1 MLFAIGLLTPQPRLI
16 AILLW
21 HQRKLPYWCTLVW
34 NSHQLIPNKAYS
46 PQGRLLRKRRDSVF
60 RCGYDCTPLHPRPP
74 LGGETRTSRYKP
86 SSYYRLSSVS
96 CTLGARRQDWVLG
109 TMGFALHRDANF
121 SRFKLILVE
130 IATTR
135 LIQRRVISY
144 RLLKKVKIL
153 GETSVKETV
162 LQQTLLPAALSFS
175 LIGLSHEPGAL
186 GIIIYPLR
194 EVYASLNLTH
204 ILYYKFSKKSKNKG
218 LGFAWRTIQKE
229 LAPSRRYHP

>member
-1 MLFAIGLLTPQPRLI
+1 MFFAIGLLVPQPRLI
-16 AILLW
+16 AISLW

-60 RCGYDCTPLHPRPP
+60 RCGYDCTPLHPGPQFW
-74 LGGETRTSRYKP
+74 GGTHASQRKP
-86 SSYYRLSSVS
+86 STYCRLSS
-96 CTLGARRQDWVLG
+96 TKLFRTPGARRQDWVLG

-144 RLLKKVKIL
+144 RLLYIGWRPSNEAILNRKFVEGKCLNRFLYIASPIIHLSYIYIITYFFEKI
-153 GETSVKETV
+153 
-162 LQQTLLPAALSFS
+162 
-175 LIGLSHEPGAL
+175 
-186 GIIIYPLR
+186 
-194 EVYASLNLTH
+194 
-204 ILYYKFSKKSKNKG
+204 KFIS
-218 LGFAWRTIQKE
+218 
-229 LAPSRRYHP
+229 

>member
-1 MLFAIGLLTPQPRLI
+1 MLFAIGLLAPQPRLI
-16 AILLW
+16 GRLPG

-60 RCGYDCTPLHPRPP
+60 RCGYDCTPLRPRPP

-86 SSYYRLSSVS
+86 SNYYRLSSVS
-96 CTLGARRQDWVLG
+96 RTLGARRQDWVLG

-144 RLLKKVKIL
+144 RLLQGSFFFPRRDEIL
-153 GETSVKETV
+153 ICC
-162 LQQTLLPAALSFS
+162 LLPYLSY
-175 LIGLSHEPGAL
+175 IY
-186 GIIIYPLR
+186 IISY
-194 EVYASLNLTH
+194 
-204 ILYYKFSKKSKNKG
+204 F
-218 LGFAWRTIQKE
+218 F
-229 LAPSRRYHP
+229 

>member
-1 MLFAIGLLTPQPRLI
+1 MFFAIGLLAPQPRLI
-16 AILLW
+16 GRSPG

-186 GIIIYPLR
+186 GIIIYPR
-194 EVYASLNLTH
+194 KGSVR
-204 ILYYKFSKKSKNKG
+204 FS
-218 LGFAWRTIQKE
+218 
-229 LAPSRRYHP
+229 

>member
-1 MLFAIGLLTPQPRLI
+1 MFIAIGLLVPQPRLI
-16 AILLW
+16 AISLW
-21 HQRKLPYWCTLVW
+21 HQRKLPYWSTMVW
-34 NSHQLIPNKAYS
+34 YSHQLNPNMAYS

-144 RLLKKVKIL
+144 RLL
-153 GETSVKETV
+153 
-162 LQQTLLPAALSFS
+162 
-175 LIGLSHEPGAL
+175 
-186 GIIIYPLR
+186 IY
-194 EVYASLNLTH
+194 LTY
-204 ILYYKFSKKSKNKG
+204 ILYHIF
-218 LGFAWRTIQKE
+218 L
-229 LAPSRRYHP
+229 

>member
-1 MLFAIGLLTPQPRLI
+1 MFIAIGLLAPQPRLI
-16 AILLW
+16 AISLW

-144 RLLKKVKIL
+144 RLLCKIR
-153 GETSVKETV
+153 
-162 LQQTLLPAALSFS
+162 
-175 LIGLSHEPGAL
+175 
-186 GIIIYPLR
+186 IY
-194 EVYASLNLTH
+194 LTY
-204 ILYYKFSKKSKNKG
+204 ILYQKFFEKSSLFHKPNFVMHRSKSFDVFMSHNTQQKIIPVYFSYVDTRSINRHS
-218 LGFAWRTIQKE
+218 RTASWMCQ
-229 LAPSRRYHP
+229 

>member
-1 MLFAIGLLTPQPRLI
+1 MFFAIGLLAPQPRLI

-21 HQRKLPYWCTLVW
+21 HQRKLPYWSTMVW
-34 NSHQLIPNKAYS
+34 YSHQLNPNMAYS

-60 RCGYDCTPLHPRPP
+60 RCGYDCTPLHPGPQFW
-74 LGGETRTSRYKP
+74 GGTHASQRKP
-86 SSYYRLSSVS
+86 STYCRLSS
-96 CTLGARRQDWVLG
+96 TKLFRTPGARRQDWVLG

-186 GIIIYPLR
+186 GIIIYPR
-194 EVYASLNLTH
+194 KGSVR
-204 ILYYKFSKKSKNKG
+204 FS
-218 LGFAWRTIQKE
+218 
-229 LAPSRRYHP
+229 

>member
-1 MLFAIGLLTPQPRLI
+1 MFFAIGLLAPQPRLI
-16 AILLW
+16 AISLW
-21 HQRKLPYWCTLVW
+21 HQRKLPYWSTMVW
-34 NSHQLIPNKAYS
+34 YSHQLNPNMAYS

-130 IATTR
+130 IATTK

-144 RLLKKVKIL
+144 RLLYIGWRPSNEAIL
-153 GETSVKETV
+153 NRKFVEGKCLNRFLYIAS
-162 LQQTLLPAALSFS
+162 PIIHLSY
-175 LIGLSHEPGAL
+175 IY
-186 GIIIYPLR
+186 IISY
-194 EVYASLNLTH
+194 
-204 ILYYKFSKKSKNKG
+204 F
-218 LGFAWRTIQKE
+218 F
-229 LAPSRRYHP
+229 

>member
-1 MLFAIGLLTPQPRLI
+1 M
-16 AILLW
+16 
-21 HQRKLPYWCTLVW
+21 VW
-34 NSHQLIPNKAYS
+34 YSHQLNPNMAYS

-144 RLLKKVKIL
+144 RLLQGRFNQLSGI
-153 GETSVKETV
+153 TV
-162 LQQTLLPAALSFS
+162 QMLMLVAVSAFIY
-175 LIGLSHEPGAL
+175 LI
-186 GIIIYPLR
+186 Y
-194 EVYASLNLTH
+194 
-204 ILYYKFSKKSKNKG
+204 ILYQIFFKKSNLFHKSNFIMHRSKG
-218 LGFAWRTIQKE
+218 FDVFMSHNTQEEIITINFFDVN
-229 LAPSRRYHP
+229 ARSINGYRRPTFWIGQ

>member
-1 MLFAIGLLTPQPRLI
+1 MFIAIGLLAPQPRLI
-16 AILLW
+16 SISLW
-21 HQRKLPYWCTLVW
+21 HQRKLPYWFTKVCY
-34 NSHQLIPNKAYS
+34 SHQLKPNLAYS

-86 SSYYRLSSVS
+86 SNYYRLSSVS

-153 GETSVKETV
+153 GETSVKETIS
-162 LQQTLLPAALSFS
+162 QCILLPAALSFS

-186 GIIIYPLR
+186 GIIIYP
-194 EVYASLNLTH
+194 
-204 ILYYKFSKKSKNKG
+204 
-218 LGFAWRTIQKE
+218 
-229 LAPSRRYHP
+229 

>member
-1 MLFAIGLLTPQPRLI
+1 MFIAIGLLAPHPRLI
-16 AILLW
+16 AISLW
-21 HQRKLPYWCTLVW
+21 HQRKLPYWFTKVCY
-34 NSHQLIPNKAYS
+34 SHQLKPNLAYS

-86 SSYYRLSSVS
+86 SNYYRLSSVS

-144 RLLKKVKIL
+144 RLLQGRFNQLSGITVQMLIL
-153 GETSVKETV
+153 VAVS
-162 LQQTLLPAALSFS
+162 AF
-175 LIGLSHEPGAL
+175 
-186 GIIIYPLR
+186 IYL
-194 EVYASLNLTH
+194 VY
-204 ILYYKFSKKSKNKG
+204 ILYQIFFKKSNLFHKSIFIVHRSKSLDIFMSHN
-218 LGFAWRTIQKE
+218 AQKE
-229 LAPSRRYHP
+229 IIAINFFNINASGISSNCRTTFRTS